1 MPHNARNGGSV
12 PCRLTEIS
20 DASAA
25 QVADLFLGT
34 FALII
39 QCYCLSILFAPVTLC
54 EILPLWPQKHSTY
67 ETAACCIEMWVC
79 HISDGSINFVHNFV
93 SWKCGAAPFS

>member
-39 QCYCLSILFAPVTLC
+39 QCYCLSILSAPGFFMRDL
-54 EILPLWPQKHSTY
+54 
-67 ETAACCIEMWVC
+67 A
-79 HISDGSINFVHNFV
+79 FVA
-93 SWKCGAAPFS
+93 SKTQYR